1 MLRQKPHRVG
11 AAAMEFAFV
20 LPLLM
25 ILLLGGIDFGRFPQ
39 THLAVINAA
48 RAGAAYGSTH
58 PYTPSTATVWNAAV
72 RKAVNDE
79 MSNLAG
85 YDSTKL
91 TLAISLGTDSE
102 GNSFVTVDVSYPF
115 TPLLKWPTYATVLTL
130 RQVAAMR
137 SIRG

>member
-1 MLRQKPHRVG
+1 
-11 AAAMEFAFV
+11 MEFAFV

-25 ILLLGGIDFGRFPQ
+25 ILLLGGVDFGRFPHM
-39 THLAVINAA
+39 HLAVINAA

-58 PYTPSTATVWNAAV
+58 PYTTSTATIWNAAV
-72 RKAVNDE
+72 RQAVNNE
-79 MSNLAG
+79 MSNLSG

-91 TLAISLGTDSE
+91 TLAVTLGTDNE

-115 TPLLKWPTYATVLTL
+115 TPLFRWPNYSASLNL